1 MRLEFTCYCPR
12 HCLELKR
19 KLRTRTI
26 WQGQYLQ
33 VPLPDRLDLL
43 ASTPFSVWPQ
53 ELQSRHLF
61 TLPKIIANVYI
72 KQDLQKKKKREQDS
86 VWECFPFAFSSAKVV
101 LSLGYQ
107 HMAQMLNLR
116 KSWHPHHAEPC
127 YFPHVWYL
135 ASVVAIQCQL
145 FLNVRHFKKW
155 FLHI

>member
-53 ELQSRHLF
+53 ELQSRHSF
-61 TLPKIIANVYI
+61 SLPKIIANVYI
-72 KQDLQKKKKREQDS
+72 KQDLQKKKKKRTG
-86 VWECFPFAFSSAKVV
+86 
-101 LSLGYQ
+101 LSLRMFSFCIFISQSSIEFGVPTYGTNVKFKEKL
-107 HMAQMLNLR
+107 AP
-116 KSWHPHHAEPC
+116 SPC
-127 YFPHVWYL
+127 RTVLLSSRVILGFGGGNTVPAFL
-135 ASVVAIQCQL
+135 KCQA
-145 FLNVRHFKKW
+145 F
-155 FLHI
+155 